1 MFAPVTY
8 VRWRG
13 RILYVLSS
21 LIGMSSI
28 SPLGMSDKEEGREAV
43 LRPLALPSLRSPLFP
58 CLRSSFRAEYGIIRS
73 KGSKGSRDRGAYTE
87 DRSMKSLEVEDQ
99 VVGEHALK
107 IEASVL

>member
-28 SPLGMSDKEEGREAV
+28 TLSECPIKRKVER
-43 LRPLALPSLRSPLFP
+43 LF
-58 CLRSSFRAEYGIIRS
+58 
-73 KGSKGSRDRGAYTE
+73 
-87 DRSMKSLEVEDQ
+87 
-99 VVGEHALK
+99 
-107 IEASVL
+107 

>member
-1 MFAPVTY
+1 MFAPVSY

-28 SPLGMSDKEEGREAV
+28 SSSECPIKRKVERGCFEAIGSTQSSLSLYSPARDPHSG
-43 LRPLALPSLRSPLFP
+43 LR
-58 CLRSSFRAEYGIIRS
+58 YGIIRS
-73 KGSKGSRDRGAYTE
+73 KGSSDRGAYTE
-87 DRSMKSLEVEDQ
+87 DRSRKSLEVEDK
-99 VVGEHALK
+99 VIEGHTLK

>member
-1 MFAPVTY
+1 MFALVTY

-28 SPLGMSDKEEGREAV
+28 SPLGMSDKEEGGEAV
-43 LRPLALPSLRSPLFP
+43 LSPLALSNLRSTLSPS
-58 CLRSSFRAEYGIIRS
+58 LRSSFRAEYGIIRS
-73 KGSKGSRDRGAYTE
+73 KGSSDRGAYTE
-87 DRSMKSLEVEDQ
+87 DRSRKSLEVEDK
-99 VVGEHALK
+99 VIEGHTLK